1 MKGEFSKLKILE
13 LKDILEQESDIDH
26 YLSMEQILE
35 KLEARGITAERKS
48 VYSDLKTL
56 EQFGCDI
63 EHQNGKNGG
72 YCINTRL
79 FEQAEVKLLIDAL
92 QASKFITPKKTKT
105 IQEKLA
111 SLMGNYTKKKLLS
124 RTSYSLKSENESILY
139 GIDEIHTAINENK
152 KIKFQ
157 YMEWCASETNEGFE
171 LTPRRSGEFYV
182 VSPAGLWWD
191 NEFYYLVASDELRGE
206 IRHYRLDKIKSC
218 SVIDEKRNPVIANI
232 DMTEYSN
239 RIFDMYGGDDTKVTI
254 RFDRT
259 LIGVVIDKF
268 GKNIVKRTIDE
279 NTYETTVSV
288 AVSPTFFSW
297 VFTFGGRMTIISP
310 TKVVDSYIEHI
321 EKTLKSQKGCNNNR
335 SPN

>member
-13 LKDILEQESDIDH
+13 LKDILEKESDPEH
-26 YLSMEQILE
+26 YLSMEAIIE
-35 KLEARGITAERKS
+35 KLEARGIPAERKS
-48 VYSDLKTL
+48 VYSDLRTL

-72 YCINTRL
+72 YWLNTRE

-92 QASKFITPKKTKT
+92 QASKFITQKKTKT

-111 SLMGNYTKKKLLS
+111 SLMGNHIKKKLLS

-152 KIKFQ
+152 KIRFQ
-157 YMEWCASETNEGFE
+157 YMEWIASEKTEGFE
-171 LTPRRSGEFYV
+171 LVARHGGEYYN

-191 NEFYYLVASDELRGE
+191 NEFYYLVGSDDKRNE

-218 SVIDEKRNPVIANI
+218 SVIDEPRNPMIKTI
-232 DMTEYSN
+232 DMTVYSN
-239 RIFDMYGGDDTKVTI
+239 RIFDMFGGVDSKVTI
-254 RFDRT
+254 RFDKT
-259 LIGVVIDKF
+259 LVGVVIDKF
-268 GKNIVKRTIDE
+268 GKNIIKRTIDE

-297 VFTFGGRMTIISP
+297 VSTFGGRMTLTSP
-310 TKVVDSYIEHI
+310 QEVADDYVSHL
-321 EKTLKSQKGCNNNR
+321 EKTLNSQKRCNNN
-335 SPN
+335 